1 MPGGR
6 TSASE
11 HQTRPTHYLLFSGSV
26 GNIPPPSNLNE
37 AMKIGVVCYPT
48 YGGSGVLATELG
60 LGLARKGH
68 EVHFITYRRPARLGG
83 FQANVFYHEVDS
95 GSDYPLFEFAPYE
108 TALASKLVDVI
119 ENYGIDLLHVHYAV
133 PHASVAYMAR
143 KILISRGKYVPFVTT
158 LHGTD
163 ITLVGTHPAYAPT
176 ITFAINKSDGVTA
189 VSQSLRKDTLDNF
202 EICNPIEVIYNFIDF
217 KRFKRGNK
225 NHFKQAIAPNGER
238 ILIHVSN
245 FRPVKRVD
253 DVIYIFKIVN
263 DEIPSKLLLI
273 GDGPERSRC
282 EELSRKLGLSTD
294 IRFLGKQDAVEEL
307 LAVSDLF
314 LLPSASESFGLA
326 ALEAMAC
333 QVPVI
338 SSNVGGI
345 PEVNIDGETGFL
357 SGVGMVD
364 KMAEDALTI
373 LKDDKVLARFRAA
386 ALTQA
391 ARFDIEEIVPKY
403 EAYYQEVID
412 RTIVKPEEPVFDC

>member
-1 MPGGR
+1 
-6 TSASE
+6 
-11 HQTRPTHYLLFSGSV
+11 
-26 GNIPPPSNLNE
+26 
-37 AMKIGVVCYPT
+37 MKIGVVCYPT

-60 LGLARKGH
+60 LGLARRGH
-68 EVHFITYRRPARLGG
+68 EVHFITYRRPARLAG

-95 GSDYPLFEFAPYE
+95 GADYPLFEYAPYE

-143 KILISRGKYVPFVTT
+143 KILISRGRYVPFVTT

-163 ITLVGTHPAYAPT
+163 ITLVGTNPAFEPT

-189 VSQSLRKDTLDNF
+189 VSNSLRQDTLDNF
-202 EICNPIEVIYNFIDF
+202 AICNPIEVIYNFIDF
-217 KRFKRGNK
+217 QRFKRADK

-263 DEIPSKLLLI
+263 DQIPSKLLLI

-282 EELSRKLGLSTD
+282 EDLSRRLGLSQD

-307 LAVSDLF
+307 LAVSDVF

-333 QVPVI
+333 QVPVV
-338 SSNVGGI
+338 SSDVGGI

-364 KMAEDALTI
+364 KMAEDVLKI
-373 LKDDKVLARFRAA
+373 LSDETTLNRFRAA

-403 EAYYQEVID
+403 EAYYEKVVEKS
-412 RTIVKPEEPVFDC
+412 RVKPEEPLVDC

>member
-1 MPGGR
+1 M
-6 TSASE
+6 
-11 HQTRPTHYLLFSGSV
+11 
-26 GNIPPPSNLNE
+26 
-37 AMKIGVVCYPT
+37 
-48 YGGSGVLATELG
+48 
-60 LGLARKGH
+60 ARRGH
-68 EVHFITYRRPARLGG
+68 EVHFITYRRPARLGN
-83 FQANVFYHEVDS
+83 FQTNVFYHEVDS
-95 GSDYPLFEFAPYE
+95 GADYPLFEYVPYE
-108 TALASKLVDVI
+108 TSLASKLVDVI
-119 ENYGIDLLHVHYAV
+119 ENYGIELLHVHYAV

-163 ITLVGTHPAYAPT
+163 ITLVGTNPAFAPT

-189 VSQSLRKDTLDNF
+189 VSKSLKKDTMDNF
-202 EICNPIEVIYNFIDF
+202 EICRKIEVIYNFIDF
-217 KRFKRGNK
+217 KRFKRDNK
-225 NHFKQAIAPNGER
+225 EHFKAAIAPNGER

-253 DVIYIFKIVN
+253 DVIYIFKIVH

-282 EELSRKLGLSTD
+282 EELSRKLGLSQD
-294 IRFLGKQDAVEEL
+294 IRFLGKQDAIEEL

-338 SSNVGGI
+338 SSDVGGI
-345 PEVNIDGETGFL
+345 PEVNIDGQTGYL

-364 KMAEDALTI
+364 KMAEDALRI
-373 LKDDKVLARFRAA
+373 LQDDKILGRFRAA
-386 ALTQA
+386 ALAQA
-391 ARFDIEEIVPKY
+391 ARFDIEEIIPKY
-403 EAYYQEVID
+403 EAYYQEVI
-412 RTIVKPEEPVFDC
+412 RNSVNTVEEPESEC